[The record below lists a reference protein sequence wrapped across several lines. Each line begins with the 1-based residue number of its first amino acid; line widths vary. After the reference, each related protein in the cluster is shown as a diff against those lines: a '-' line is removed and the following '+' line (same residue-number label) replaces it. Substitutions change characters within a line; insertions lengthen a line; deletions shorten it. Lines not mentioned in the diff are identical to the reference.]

1 MKKQLQGLKENE
13 EGWVMRLNALTLTVL
28 PFNYTCS
35 EGRADVKEREM
46 SFTFS
51 ESKSDFSFYQFH

>member
-1 MKKQLQGLKENE
+1 
-13 EGWVMRLNALTLTVL
+13 MRLNALTLTVL